1 MTDYAP
7 HADPVLTPLRADQ
20 LDTQQ
25 RVLYDEILSGRA
37 ALSTHTGL
45 TGPQGQLL
53 GPFDPLLRSLEVGAA
68 VQQLGLALRHKTT
81 LPAVATETAILTV
94 AISSGAEFEWY
105 AHSAIVRSREL
116 LSEDDIKQI
125 RDVRLPQDE
134 DAALAWELTQVLLT
148 HSPISADQKD
158 RALARWQERGLV
170 ELVCMVGHYSNL
182 AILLCGLNISPPAPT
197 DFRQ

>member
-7 HADPVLTPLRADQ
+7 NADPVLIPLRADQ

-25 RVLYDEILSGRA
+25 RVLYDEILGGRA
-37 ALSTHTGL
+37 ALTTHTAL
-45 TGPQGQLL
+45 TGPEGQLL

-81 LPAVATETAILTV
+81 LPAVATEAAILTV

-116 LSEDDIKQI
+116 LSEDDITRI
-125 RDVRLPQDE
+125 REVRIPQDE

-182 AILLCGLNISPPAPT
+182 AILLCGLNILPPAPT
-197 DFRQ
+197 DFRA